1 MSDVVKPS
9 VETCSSTLPPNV
21 WSLVSEGILI
31 PAFTWS
37 IARDLCVFFDRYHEW
52 GNRLPPELFRQW
64 GGEMSDKAAGRRAFR
79 SSVWNTSLIIWVCYP
94 RGYAMQLS
102 FRDYLTNQY
111 DKMQILFLFTVRK
124 CTYTVTYIY
133 IYTRFTLQIP
143 LQMIHFRTC
152 FCQTVLYHLWN
163 LWANSKPP
171 SWTQRVDPL
180 GIESMNPC
188 ERIHPIKEESLMK
201 YNEISWSGWSC
212 GFCMKVVWLQI
223 DTPELY
229 YLYYLGRPVSLMLC
243 CFSQVYCIY
252 FYNLCIYIYIN
263 ITTCIYLYLY
273 TVFLVV
279 TRQTYACSMGSWCCY
294 FIEKHIT
301 WTTFVSMEKFA
312 YWLSA
317 GRSYSWK

>member
-1 MSDVVKPS
+1 MIKCKYYFCSLFAS
-9 VETCSSTLPPNV
+9 VH
-21 WSLVSEGILI
+21 IL
-31 PAFTWS
+31 
-37 IARDLCVFFDRYHEW
+37 LH
-52 GNRLPPELFRQW
+52 
-64 GGEMSDKAAGRRAFR
+64 
-79 SSVWNTSLIIWVCYP
+79 
-94 RGYAMQLS
+94 
-102 FRDYLTNQY
+102 
-111 DKMQILFLFTVRK
+111 
-124 CTYTVTYIY
+124 IY

-252 FYNLCIYIYIN
+252 FYNLCIYIYKYYNMYIP
-263 ITTCIYLYLY
+263 IFIHS
-273 TVFLVV
+273 FF
-279 TRQTYACSMGSWCCY
+279 GSHTPNLCMQHGIMVLLFYREAHNLDNVCLNGK
-294 FIEKHIT
+294 ICVL
-301 WTTFVSMEKFA
+301 TFR
-312 YWLSA
+312 W
-317 GRSYSWK
+317 